1 MNFKK
6 TISRVLFLLA
16 ATVFL
21 YSCEKDVP
29 KHDIDV
35 EIQKVMAEYDLP
47 SVSAC
52 VIKDNA
58 IVWTQ
63 SYGYS
68 DKENQI
74 EPTDE
79 TIYHVASI
87 SKLFIATAIMQ
98 LAEQGKLNIDEDINN
113 YIPISIRNPHFPE
126 TSITAGI
133 LLTHTSGIA
142 WPQTYQEALSL
153 WEHFEADQAPQP
165 SEWVPQFL
173 ISSGEYYNRYIWKNT
188 KPGTFELYSN
198 IGSNVLAYM
207 VEQISGQ
214 NFRDYCMDHIFIP
227 LNMPNTSYNY
237 ADLDLSKIAKL
248 YNKNNS
254 IQEHFDDRIYA
265 SGGLKTTIQDL
276 SRFMITYINKGE
288 LDGQRILQENTVKKM
303 LEIQNETSG
312 ICLLWRAS
320 LGDWVGHT
328 GGMVGTATIT
338 EMHPE
343 SKTGLIIFCNKHSN
357 AVYQGHDIYG
367 LVKQKANEFIK

>member
-6 TISRVLFLLA
+6 TFNRTLFLFVAIFILI
-16 ATVFL
+16 
-21 YSCEKDVP
+21 SCEKKVST
-29 KHDIDV
+29 HNIDI
-35 EIQKVMAEYDLP
+35 EINKIMTEYDLP

-58 IVWTQ
+58 IVWVQ

-68 DKENQI
+68 DKENQK
-74 EPTDE
+74 EASDE

-98 LAEQGKLNIDEDINN
+98 LEEQGKINIDEDINN

-126 TSITAGI
+126 ISITARM
-133 LLTHTSGIA
+133 LLTHNSGIA
-142 WPQTYQEALSL
+142 WPQTYREALGI
-153 WEHFEADQAPQP
+153 WDHFEPDQAPAP

-173 ISSGEYYNRYIWKNT
+173 IPLGKYYNPYIWKNT
-188 KPGTFELYSN
+188 SPGTFELYSN

-214 NFRDYCMDHIFIP
+214 NFRDYCMQNIFIP
-227 LNMPNTSYNY
+227 LNMQNTSYNY
-237 ADLDLSKIAKL
+237 SDLALNKIAVL
-248 YNKNNS
+248 YNNNNT
-254 IQEHFDDRIYA
+254 IQEPFDDRIYA

-276 SRFMITYINKGE
+276 SRFMITYLNKGE
-288 LDGQRILQENTVKKM
+288 LDGQRILQETTVEKM
-303 LEIQNETSG
+303 LEIQNEMSG

-320 LGDWVGHT
+320 LGNWVGHT
-328 GGMVGTATIT
+328 GGMAGAATIA
-338 EMHPE
+338 EIHPE

-357 AVYQGHDIYG
+357 TVYQGHEIYG

>member
-16 ATVFL
+16 ATVIL

-237 ADLDLSKIAKL
+237 ADLDLGNIAKL
-248 YNKNNS
+248 YNKYNS
-254 IQEHFDDRIYA
+254 IQEPFDDRIYA